1 MPDPPDG
8 VRAFMKTGGQAF
20 GGAEDMPMA
29 ALTAALA
36 RDPGALMIEVTEKIE
51 TPLKLVFE
59 GAGDAHFARVV
70 FVIRPGASVTVLE
83 SHAGGAGLT
92 AALIEFGVQEG
103 AEVERVLVQSGT
115 GEDVQSINA
124 VAHLDAGAVFRQTA
138 LATGAKLARIET
150 RLTHRGDTSE
160 AHLNSAYMVASGRH
174 ADFTSHVR
182 HGAEDCITRQITKG
196 AARKGGKGVFQGKF
210 HVARI
215 AQRTDA
221 DMQHNALLLDDGAE
235 VNAKPELEIYA
246 DDVACAHGNTCGA
259 LDPLQLFYLR
269 QRGIPKADA
278 QALLTE
284 AHIAGAFDGVKVEPA
299 RDVLLQIARDWLA
312 TDR

>member
-1 MPDPPDG
+1 
-8 VRAFMKTGGQAF
+8 MKTSGQAF

-36 RDPGALMIEVTEKIE
+36 RDPGALMIEVTGKVE
-51 TPLKLVFE
+51 TPLKLAFE
-59 GAGDAHFARVV
+59 GGGDAQFARVV
-70 FVIRPGASVTVLE
+70 FVVRSEASITLLE
-83 SHAGGAGLT
+83 SHFGGAGLT

-103 AEVERVLVQSGT
+103 AEVERVVSQSGD
-115 GEDVQSINA
+115 GKDVQSVSA
-124 VAHLDAGAVFRQTA
+124 VVHLDSRAVFRQTA

-150 RLTHRGDTSE
+150 RLTHRGEFSE
-160 AHLNSAYMVASGRH
+160 AHLNAAYMVASGRH

-182 HGAEDCITRQITKG
+182 HGAENCVTRQVTKG

-215 AQRTDA
+215 AQHTDA

-269 QRGIPKADA
+269 QRGIPEAEA

-284 AHIAGAFDGVKVEPA
+284 AHISEAFDGVTAERV
-299 RDVLLQIARDWLA
+299 RGVLLEIARDWLNA
-312 TDR
+312 VR